1 MEPYQFSVTVSN
13 TIISSNDPIISNEEV
28 ISNREKENPSNECLV
43 PVIIEED
50 GTTTPIE
57 NEHNFGKFKKS
68 RGLLCKNSVYKSFM
82 RNMSRSFSKQYLSK
96 DKRKPLLS
104 NPSIKVLH
112 SSKIHGKILIHKD
125 KIKKML
131 SNKLKVMKNKIA
143 PNNKELLDQNA
154 DVQAVRSKYSL
165 SKSPKNQSNFL
176 YGFNIQYYKSITTTT
191 FEIYI
196 EAMKIFY
203 TTFTYKIYVRNV
215 GNNFYK
221 VFFNYYNI
229 LDSGNVAKVIV
240 NLTYL
245 NISNGI
251 CSQSNWDVSRDQT
264 SFDFVKPAN
273 TVILFELYQEG
284 MNEDEHFGK
293 GFAIF

>member
-1 MEPYQFSVTVSN
+1 MGSYQISLAISN
-13 TIISSNDPIISNEEV
+13 TIISTDDPLVSNKEEIS
-28 ISNREKENPSNECLV
+28 ICEKEIPSSEVLV
-43 PVIIEED
+43 QVIDKKD
-50 GTTTPIE
+50 GTTTPVE
-57 NEHNFGKFKKS
+57 NEHNFEELKKGK
-68 RGLLCKNSVYKSFM
+68 GLLCKSSVYKSFM

-96 DKRKPLLS
+96 HKRKPLLS
-104 NPSIKVLH
+104 NSSIKVLK
-112 SSKIHGKILIHKD
+112 SSNINGKILIDKD

-131 SNKLKVMKNKIA
+131 LNELKLKKNKII
-143 PNNKELLDQNA
+143 PKNEELLDQDA

-165 SKSPKNQSNFL
+165 SKYPKNQSNFL
-176 YGFNIQYYKSITTTT
+176 YGFNIQHYKSITITT
-191 FEIYI
+191 FETYI

-203 TTFTYKIYVRNV
+203 TTFTYKIYVQKV
-215 GNNFYK
+215 GDNFYK

-245 NISNGI
+245 NILTND
-251 CSQSNWDVSRDQT
+251 CSQTNWDVSRDQT
-264 SFDFVKPAN
+264 SFDFVKPEN

-293 GFAIF
+293 GFTIF